1 MTSYENTP
9 GAGAEPGLLRSHLRD
24 AAVLCMGTE
33 QRERRPRQ
41 GDAGRQRRAHTGVS
55 LAAPAQPY
63 SRESKHGYRPIA
75 PAKTHPTRPLKPITD
90 TKYDKS
96 CNK

>member
-55 LAAPAQPY
+55 LAAPAQPFDRANTATDP
-63 SRESKHGYRPIA
+63 SLQQRHTPPA
-75 PAKTHPTRPLKPITD
+75 P
-90 TKYDKS
+90 
-96 CNK
+96 

>member
-63 SRESKHGYRPIA
+63 SRESKHGYRPHLSSKDT
-75 PAKTHPTRPLKPITD
+75 PHPPLETNYRHQI
-90 TKYDKS
+90 
-96 CNK
+96 

>member
-33 QRERRPRQ
+33 QR
-41 GDAGRQRRAHTGVS
+41 
-55 LAAPAQPY
+55 APAQAGRRRSAAPGTHGRLAG
-63 SRESKHGYRPIA
+63 SSCTALLEREQTRLPTPSLQQRHTTPA
-75 PAKTHPTRPLKPITD
+75 P
-90 TKYDKS
+90 
-96 CNK
+96 